1 MTHEIIVGAIA
12 AVLAASVLV
21 ASTDTGDRARPAGSS
36 CAETL
41 VSELMSQQHTLKA
54 LSGRTRRA
62 RDIAE
67 GIVKER
73 AQRGR

>member
-1 MTHEIIVGAIA
+1 MTHEIIVGALA

-21 ASTDTGDRARPAGSS
+21 ASTDTGDRVRPSPSS

-41 VSELMSQQHTLKA
+41 VGELMSQHHTLKT

-67 GIVKER
+67 GIMKER
-73 AQRGR
+73 AQRER

>member
-1 MTHEIIVGAIA
+1 MTHELIVGAIA

-21 ASTDTGDRARPAGSS
+21 ASTDTGDRVQQSPSS

-41 VSELMSQQHTLKA
+41 VGELMSQHHTLKT

-67 GIVKER
+67 GIIKER
-73 AQRGR
+73 ARRGR

>member
-1 MTHEIIVGAIA
+1 MTHELIVGAIA
-12 AVLAASVLV
+12 AVLTASVLV
-21 ASTDTGDRARPAGSS
+21 ASTDTGDRVRQGPSS

-41 VSELMSQQHTLKA
+41 VGELMSQQQTLKT

-67 GIVKER
+67 GIIKER
-73 AQRGR
+73 AKRGR

>member
-21 ASTDTGDRARPAGSS
+21 ASTDTGDRVRKSPSS

-41 VSELMSQQHTLKA
+41 VSELMSQQQTLKT
-54 LSGRTRRA
+54 LSGRTRHA

-67 GIVKER
+67 GIIKER